1 MNILQERLMDALF
14 YFYKRLFSKSLLL
27 FVHWSVVGMQ
37 LVNVLFSNSSL
48 NKKQA
53 YHSKIPKFR
62 YFLACKATKYA
73 KRAL

>member
-14 YFYKRLFSKSLLL
+14 YFFKRLFSKSLLL

-48 NKKQA
+48 KKQA
-53 YHSKIPKFR
+53 YNSKIPKFR